1 MNIEKLI
8 EGYYAGSLTDAEE
21 EELEMLMRAGHPD
34 IPAEER
40 RLYLG
45 LANLPVERVSKR
57 KRLSVA
63 LKISSAAATI
73 ALVVGLGTYTY
84 NQQKQ
89 QKETEQEILE
99 MAMGNMSMALKESD
113 ESKAKVA
120 LIFKEMSDTTGNK
133 KEVKTNS
140 KGI

>member
-21 EELEMLMRAGHPD
+21 EELEMLMRVGHPG

-45 LANLPVERVSKR
+45 LANLPVERAGKR
-57 KRLSVA
+57 MRLSVV
-63 LKISSAAATI
+63 LKIASAAATI

-84 NQQKQ
+84 NQQQQ

-113 ESKAKVA
+113 KSREKVA
-120 LIFKEMSDTTGNK
+120 LIFKEMSDTTNK

>member
-21 EELEMLMRAGHPD
+21 EELEMLMRAGHPE

-40 RLYLG
+40 RLYLS
-45 LANLPVERVSKR
+45 LANLPVESAGKR
-57 KRLSVA
+57 KRLSLV
-63 LKISSAAATI
+63 LKISSAAATV

-84 NQQKQ
+84 QQQ
-89 QKETEQEILE
+89 QQQRETEQEILE

-113 ESKAKVA
+113 SSKAKVA
-120 LIFKEMSDTTGNK
+120 LIFKEMSDTTHNK
-133 KEVKTNS
+133 KGVKSNS
-140 KGI
+140 RHI